1 LNLRRFTFL
10 VIIFLIGFVVLIAK
24 LVALQINNHDYFE
37 KRTVELTEK
46 VEIKK
51 PLRGEIVDRNNNL
64 LASSIQL
71 FRLYLDKS
79 MVDEKY
85 YDSVLSYLSPFTK
98 QSKEDNLQKI
108 LTSKSKIVYLEDS
121 ISAEDYLKLRD
132 TFFVKRVSC
141 FGFEEY
147 HKRIYPKEG
156 IAAHILGYVR
166 KDSDGVDG
174 VEKTY
179 NDYLKGTEGLI
190 YYRKDASGRIQGRIK
205 DKGFDAKDGYNIQL
219 TVDLEIQKI
228 LEEELDRGVNESKA
242 RYGIGIVMNPNTG
255 EIIAL
260 AVNPSYNP
268 ARYSEY
274 SDDVRKNK
282 AITDVYDPGSTFKAV
297 TLATAIELNKINLYT
312 IIDAE
317 YGVYKVPN
325 GKLIRDDHKFSMLT
339 PKEAFVYSSNI
350 VMAKISRFI
359 GEDNF
364 YKYVY
369 NFGFGNKTGIDLPGE
384 VRGIIT
390 RPTNKDYNLLW
401 MAHGYSISV
410 TPIQIVTMYAS
421 IINGGNLVKPF
432 VVKKVFDNQGNIITE
447 NKPIVYRKVIS
458 EETSDIMRRLMEKV
472 VEEGTGKKARLE
484 FVSCGGKTGTAKKFI
499 PGIGYSER
507 TYISSFVG
515 FFPVEKPE
523 YLIFIKLDSPQ
534 NGYYGGEVAAPIF
547 KRIGDRIW
555 KTKHSIVNQNAIV
568 KETKTV
574 EKNSRQVPDLVGK
587 SKVSAIEIAKT
598 FCSKIELKGNGEIVR
613 EQIYDPFKHKITL
626 IFDKGTNSTQTESK
640 VKVPSVVGR
649 SLRDASTILKSS
661 GIKFVV
667 EGKGYVKNQ
676 SIKEGDFIDQKTT
689 LKLICE

>member
-1 LNLRRFTFL
+1 MNLRRFTFL

>member
-228 LEEELDRGVNESKA
+228 LEEELDRGVSESKA

-297 TLATAIELNKINLYT
+297 TLATAIELNKINLDT

-555 KTKHSIVNQNAIV
+555 KTKHSIVNQNSIV
-568 KETKTV
+568 KETRTV
-574 EKNSRQVPDLVGK
+574 EKNSRLVPDLVGK

>member
-166 KDSDGVDG
+166 KDSDGIDG

-297 TLATAIELNKINLYT
+297 TLATAIELNKINLDT

-499 PGIGYSER
+499 PKIGYSER

-568 KETKTV
+568 KETRTV
-574 EKNSRQVPDLVGK
+574 ENNSRLVPDLVGK

-626 IFDKGTNSTQTESK
+626 IFDKSTNSTQTESK
-640 VKVPSVVGR
+640 IKVPSVVGR

>member
-1 LNLRRFTFL
+1 MNLRRFTFL

-228 LEEELDRGVNESKA
+228 LEEELDRGVSESKA

-297 TLATAIELNKINLYT
+297 TLATAIELNKINLDT

>member
-228 LEEELDRGVNESKA
+228 LEEELDRGVSESKA

-297 TLATAIELNKINLYT
+297 TLATAIELNKINLDT

-626 IFDKGTNSTQTESK
+626 IFDKSTNSTQTESK
-640 VKVPSVVGR
+640 IKVPSVVGR